1 MADDRLD
8 KLSEIHNGGLC
19 NYKGSKEE
27 LVTLFGKISRIFW
40 YFKKKK
46 AQTEQ
51 FLWYSVFCV
60 RDKCKIVRLLL
71 LNMEG

>member
-1 MADDRLD
+1 MPTPYCPTVCDSRSRNNPAAMADDRLD

-51 FLWYSVFCV
+51 FL
-60 RDKCKIVRLLL
+60 
-71 LNMEG
+71 